1 MNAMTTPIMHLEEVV
16 AWLRATAPAARLAAD
31 SRAIA
36 AGDVFFA
43 YPGEAADGR
52 RFIGQAIAAGAAAV
66 VCEAEGF
73 AWNDGWQAPHL
84 AVAGLKNLAGEIANG
99 FYGQPERDMFVA
111 AVTGTNGKTSCTQ
124 WLGAALSRLGAPTGV
139 IGTLGTGIYRR
150 GAMPEFVVTGN
161 TTPDALILQSCL
173 SDMRAEGAEALAIE
187 ASSIGLLQ
195 RRMAGMRVDVAVF
208 TNLTRDHLDY
218 HGDMAAYEASKAMLF
233 DWPGLRHAVLNL
245 DDEAGLRLV
254 RHMRERG
261 STAAIIGYSLE
272 GKTAEGVAVLQASD
286 IRTSHA
292 GTVFSLDSP
301 FGSALVRTQLVG
313 HFNVSNVL
321 AIVGTLLAKGVDWRT
336 AIATVEALSAVP
348 GRMQQ
353 LGGQDAPLVVIDY
366 AHTPDAL
373 EKTLAA
379 LRPIAQER
387 QGKLWCV
394 FGCGGD
400 RDLGKRPQMG
410 KMSMLADYV
419 VVTSD
424 NPRSEEPAEII
435 AQIMQ
440 GIEGLENRQHAPQAI
455 EDRAGA
461 ILWAVK
467 HAEKND
473 VILLAGKGHE
483 TTQEIKGRKLPFLD
497 ADHAALALA
506 TRAMQG
512 AGA

>member
-1 MNAMTTPIMHLEEVV
+1 MTSPTPLLDQIV
-16 AWLRATAPAARLAAD
+16 AWLQATAPAAQLVAD
-31 SRAIA
+31 SRAIT

-52 RFIGQAIAAGAAAV
+52 RFIAQAIAAGAAAV
-66 VCEAEGF
+66 VYEAEEF
-73 AWNDGWQAPHL
+73 EWDGNWTVPQL
-84 AVAGLKNLAGEIANG
+84 AVAGLKYLAGEIASG
-99 FYGQPERDMFVA
+99 FYGQPERDMFVV

-124 WLGAALSRLGAPTGV
+124 WLGAALSRLGTPTGV
-139 IGTLGTGIYRR
+139 VGTLGTGIYRG
-150 GAMPEFVVTGN
+150 GAALDFAVTGN
-161 TTPDALILQSCL
+161 TTPDALLLQASL
-173 SDMRAEGAEALAIE
+173 KQMREEGASALAIE

-195 RRMAGMRVDVAVF
+195 RRMAGMHVDVAVF

-218 HGDMAAYEASKAMLF
+218 HGDMAAYEASKAALF
-233 DWPGLRHAVLNL
+233 DWPGLQHAVINL
-245 DDEAGLRLV
+245 DDEMGMRLV
-254 RHMRERG
+254 QRLRG
-261 STAAIIGYSLE
+261 NASPATLIGYSIS
-272 GKTAEGVAVLQASD
+272 GKTAADVAVLQAEQ

-292 GTVFSLDSP
+292 GTTFALSSP
-301 FGSALVRTQLVG
+301 FGSAQVKIQLVG

-321 AIVGTLLAKGVDWRT
+321 AIIATLLARGVEWRL
-336 AIATVEALSAVP
+336 AITTVEALTAVP

-387 QGKLWCV
+387 HGALWCV

-400 RDLGKRPQMG
+400 RDPGKRPQMG
-410 KMSMLADYV
+410 KVSLLADHV

-424 NPRSEEPAEII
+424 NPRSEAPADII

-440 GIEGLENRQHAPQAI
+440 GMEGLENMKHTPLAI

-483 TTQEIKGRKLPFLD
+483 TMQEIKGRKLPFLD

-512 AGA
+512 GGS

>member
-1 MNAMTTPIMHLEEVV
+1 MTRPTTLPEQVV
-16 AWLRATAPAARLAAD
+16 AWLQAAAPAARLAAD

-66 VCEAEGF
+66 VYEADGF
-73 AWNDGWQAPHL
+73 AWDDNWQVPQL
-84 AVAGLKNLAGEIANG
+84 AVPGLKDLAGEIASG
-99 FYGQPERDMFVA
+99 FYGRPARDMFVV
-111 AVTGTNGKTSCTQ
+111 AVTGTNGKTTCTQ
-124 WLGAALSRLGAPTGV
+124 WLGAALSRLGTPTGV
-139 IGTLGTGIYRR
+139 IGTLGTGIYQK
-150 GAMPEFVVTGN
+150 GAAPDFSTTGN
-161 TTPDALILQSCL
+161 TTPDALLLQATL
-173 SDMRAEGAEALAIE
+173 HGMRKEGAGALAIE

-195 RRMAGMRVDVAVF
+195 QRMAGMHVDVAVF

-218 HGDMAAYEASKAMLF
+218 HGDMAGYEASKTMLF
-233 DWPGLRHAVLNL
+233 DWPGLQHAVLNL
-245 DDEAGLRLV
+245 DDAMGMRLV
-254 RHMRERG
+254 RHLREKN
-261 STAAIIGYSLE
+261 SSVSILGYSLE
-272 GKTAEGVAVLQASD
+272 GVMANGVAVLQASD
-286 IRTSHA
+286 LRTSHA
-292 GTVFSLDSP
+292 GTTFALNSP
-301 FGSALVRTQLVG
+301 FGSAQVKIQLVG
-313 HFNVSNVL
+313 NFNVSNVL
-321 AIVGTLLAKGVDWRT
+321 AIIATLLARGVEWRA
-336 AIATVEALSAVP
+336 AIATVEALTAVP

-353 LGGQDAPLVVIDY
+353 LGGLDAPLVVIDY

-387 QGKLWCV
+387 HGALWCV
-394 FGCGGD
+394 FGCGGE
-400 RDLGKRPQMG
+400 RDAGKRPQMG
-410 KMSMLADYV
+410 KASLLADRV
-419 VVTSD
+419 IVTSD
-424 NPRSEEPAEII
+424 NPRSEAPADII

-440 GIEGLENRQHAPQAI
+440 GMEEGLENMKHAPLAV

-461 ILWAVK
+461 ILWAAR

-483 TTQEIKGRKLPFLD
+483 TTQEVKGRKLPFLD

-512 AGA
+512 GGA